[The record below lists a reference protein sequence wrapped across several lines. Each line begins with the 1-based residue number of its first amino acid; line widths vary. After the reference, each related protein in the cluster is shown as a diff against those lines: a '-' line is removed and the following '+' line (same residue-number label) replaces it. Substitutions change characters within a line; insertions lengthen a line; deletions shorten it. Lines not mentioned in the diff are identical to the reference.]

1 MKPNEAT
8 GNQEI
13 MHRLKNAG
21 ELYVLLS
28 LCTGEPYVVCDQETY
43 DDEIIVFFDS
53 QAAIKEAKEQTEAGR
68 PVRPM
73 KLENKQF
80 LLFYTSLYTLGVNAL
95 LVKDGGRD
103 TLIQLLQDFVKRNKQ
118 QGQESGEKI
127 WVENPSLHLTM
138 LYYMQE
144 LRRKP
149 GQESLPEIKE
159 WQDEISNDFSKGSFI
174 VPVEKEGKGLAAV
187 KVNEQLFQ
195 AIFTDILEFQK
206 FNREGKLRPL
216 VVTADKIPQIMTEEA
231 KGVILNPMGVRMP
244 LQIKRTAGQPKQ
256 DA

>member
-80 LLFYTSLYTLGVNAL
+80 LLFYTSLYTMGINAL
-95 LVKDGGRD
+95 LVSEGDTQ
-103 TLIQLLQDFVKRNKQ
+103 TLIQLADFVRRNKPEQ
-118 QGQESGEKI
+118 DPEGKL
-127 WVENPSLHLTM
+127 WVENPALHLTA

-144 LRRKP
+144 TRKQP
-149 GQESLPEIKE
+149 GQEENPQIKE

-174 VPVEKEGKGLAAV
+174 IPVEKEGKGLAAV

>member
-103 TLIQLLQDFVKRNKQ
+103 TLIQLQDFVKRNKQ

-159 WQDEISNDFSKGSFI
+159 WQISNDFSKGSFI

>member
-95 LVKDGGRD
+95 LVKDGRRD
-103 TLIQLLQDFVKRNKQ
+103 TLIQLQDFVKRNKQ
-118 QGQESGEKI
+118 QGQESG
-127 WVENPSLHLTM
+127 
-138 LYYMQE
+138 
-144 LRRKP
+144 RRYGWRTRP
-149 GQESLPEIKE
+149 
-159 WQDEISNDFSKGSFI
+159 FI
-174 VPVEKEGKGLAAV
+174 
-187 KVNEQLFQ
+187 
-195 AIFTDILEFQK
+195 
-206 FNREGKLRPL
+206 
-216 VVTADKIPQIMTEEA
+216 
-231 KGVILNPMGVRMP
+231 
-244 LQIKRTAGQPKQ
+244 
-256 DA
+256 

>member
-1 MKPNEAT
+1 M
-8 GNQEI
+8 
-13 MHRLKNAG
+13 
-21 ELYVLLS
+21 
-28 LCTGEPYVVCDQETY
+28 
-43 DDEIIVFFDS
+43 
-53 QAAIKEAKEQTEAGR
+53 
-68 PVRPM
+68 
-73 KLENKQF
+73 
-80 LLFYTSLYTLGVNAL
+80 
-95 LVKDGGRD
+95 
-103 TLIQLLQDFVKRNKQ
+103 KRNNQ

-149 GQESLPEIKE
+149 GQENLPQIKE
-159 WQDEISNDFSKGSFI
+159 WQDEISNDFGKGSFI

-195 AIFTDILEFQK
+195 AIFTDILEFQR

-231 KGVILNPMGVRMP
+231 KGVILNPMGVRMT
-244 LQIKRTAGQPKQ
+244 LQIKRTAGQTKQ
-256 DA
+256 NA